1 MNAPRRV
8 LLSIVALLVA
18 VAVGAVGT
26 VLIARGSG
34 AKLNAELNAAQ
45 WSLESATRTNAELTG
60 ELRQLH
66 GELDRANELA
76 QDQQRRLGEQKRIID
91 GILASIDFQGGNIR
105 SQIRAIADGFR
116 RLYDFYHQ
124 R

>member
-66 GELDRANELA
+66 GELARANGLA
-76 QDQQRRLGEQKRIID
+76 KDQQSRLDRQKQIID
-91 GILASIDFQGGNIR
+91 GIISNIDYEGGSIRG
-105 SQIRAIADGFR
+105 QIRAIADGFR